1 MQRQRVIES
10 GAASRD
16 VLVGSSLKEGICSVG
31 RFAMKRLMPVFF
43 CCAMVLGFLAG
54 YAVSPAGSLSG
65 QAPAPNAAV
74 PAQTPPLAGALPPG
88 DYSRIN
94 IAPDQ
99 GEPTLFSGAA
109 LRKAHPEL
117 QARAKNGQVVANP
130 RDLMPPLVTRTHWF
144 TLLHRPAL
152 PTASASPNAE
162 QHEGASDIYFIVA
175 GTGTVTVGGSI
186 DAKRTARPGEYQGAI
201 KGGKPFKVAAG
212 DILNIP
218 PNTPHATV
226 PDTGGLTYV
235 LMKVNVGMYPWSLIN
250 GTP

>member
-1 MQRQRVIES
+1 
-10 GAASRD
+10 
-16 VLVGSSLKEGICSVG
+16 
-31 RFAMKRLMPVFF
+31 MKRLIPVFF
-43 CCAMVLGFLAG
+43 CTATILGFLAG
-54 YAVSPAGSLSG
+54 YAVSPAGLASG
-65 QAPAPNAAV
+65 QAPAPGAAG
-74 PAQTPPLAGALPPG
+74 QTPPLAGALPPG
-88 DYSRIN
+88 DYSKIN

-99 GEPTLFSGAA
+99 GEPTLFSGEA

-130 RDLMPPLVTRTHWF
+130 RDVMPPLVTRTHWF

-152 PTASASPNAE
+152 ATASATPNAE
-162 QHEGASDIYFIVA
+162 QHEGATDVYFVVA

-186 DAKRTARPGEYQGAI
+186 DNKRTPRPGEYQGAI
-201 KGGKPFKVAAG
+201 KGGKPFKLAAG

-218 PNTPHATV
+218 PNMPHATV
-226 PDTGGLTYV
+226 PDAGGMTYV